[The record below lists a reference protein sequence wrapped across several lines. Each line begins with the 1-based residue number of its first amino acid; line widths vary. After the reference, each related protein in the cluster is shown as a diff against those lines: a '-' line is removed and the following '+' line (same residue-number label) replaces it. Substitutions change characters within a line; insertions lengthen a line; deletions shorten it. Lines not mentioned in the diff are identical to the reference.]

1 MKLYFLEAAAGQR
14 PAKRFS
20 LDNQNNLQIIS
31 YPHIKRF
38 NSHEIEA
45 NNIEELYQALKHGA
59 AQDTWILL
67 KGQLDE
73 PLENESRAGHTRRDD
88 STQFIIFDIDG
99 LDVASIEHFLGV
111 IALANISYVIQWS
124 ASYGIYRN
132 ESPVKSG
139 LRAHVYM
146 WLDNPIPAPRIKSWF
161 QSLNLDFFSE
171 QMDLTPTGHGL
182 TWPIDP
188 SVADN
193 SKLIYITPPIVE
205 QPFEDRIAPDERI
218 KLIKKQEG
226 AMSTAMINASQRPAQ
241 TATKIEQQI
250 LKIRRDTGLPKRR
263 TKIKQ
268 YKTLRLLDNPDTAV
282 MHYLGTEREYSYY
295 NLNEG
300 DSASYYHKASNPD
313 IVFCFKPG
321 EMPFRHT
328 DVDPESHINALERAR
343 EYQIAN
349 GEEVYGV
356 GRDVIFDR
364 HFTYIFNSANDD
376 LLVRNAD
383 KQNLVDFLANHD
395 QLLPEPI
402 PDWVLEFDPTDD
414 RVIDHSGRW
423 INLYNENELG
433 KDFRGVVKD
442 GEITYA
448 SGPLLLKHRCPLIW
462 ELLGHVIAYH
472 EETYQ
477 WFLNWL
483 AHLIQI
489 RTKPLTA
496 IVLHGVPGTGKNLL
510 VEQVLTP
517 LFGHEY
523 VKQIRMEQLKDQF
536 TGWLKTCR
544 LLMIN
549 EANQIG
555 MGQSGDQT
563 GEMLKNLITE
573 EALMIRQMRKEGQML
588 KTFNAVIIASNNHAP
603 IIIDES
609 DRRITVAPRQEQRLT
624 QLGGKNLF
632 THFSEIE
639 RDLQKEV
646 KKFAQF
652 IYEYT
657 IEPDKVVQTLEN
669 AFKETMKDAGKTSI
683 DEFAEAVKSGN
694 IDYFLE
700 YLPCEISQLTM
711 IDSTAG
717 TASAIR
723 QIMKSFLENLNQPM
737 VVPRSQLE
745 ILYAMVTGIKPAS
758 MNKIKF
764 GKMMSKHGVY
774 IRPGL
779 RQTGSQKTVRGV
791 RVTWSLINLTP
802 QEAFRMIDD
811 VYSGDFNIGESP
823 YLKLN

>member
-1 MKLYFLEAAAGQR
+1 MALYFLEAAAGQR

-38 NSHEIEA
+38 NSHKIEA
-45 NNIEELYQALKHGA
+45 ENISELHEALIHGA
-59 AQDTWILL
+59 SKNTWILL

-73 PLENESRAGHTRRDD
+73 TLENESRAGHTRRDD
-88 STQFIIFDIDG
+88 STQFIVFDIDG
-99 LDVASIEHFLGV
+99 LDVASIEQFLG
-111 IALANISYVIQWS
+111 IIGLANTSYVIQWS
-124 ASYGIYRN
+124 ASYGIHRN
-132 ESPVKSG
+132 NQPVKSG
-139 LRAHVYM
+139 LRAHIYM
-146 WLDNPIPAPRIKSWF
+146 WLDSPVPATKLKIWF
-161 QSLNLDFFSE
+161 QTLNLQFFSD

-182 TWPIDP
+182 TWPVDP

-193 SKLIYITPPIVE
+193 SKLIYIAPPIVE
-205 QPFEDRIAPDERI
+205 EPFEDRVPPGERI
-218 KLIKKQEG
+218 VLVEKNKATMPAEII
-226 AMSTAMINASQRPAQ
+226 TAAHRHSQI
-241 TATKIEQQI
+241 ATRVEQQV
-250 LKIRRDTGLPKRR
+250 LKLRKDSGLPKRR

-268 YKTLRLLDNPDTAV
+268 YKNLRLLDNPDTAV
-282 MHYLGTEREYSYY
+282 IHYIGTERGYSYY
-295 NLNEG
+295 NLNGG
-300 DSASYYHKASNPD
+300 DSASYYHKVSTPD

-321 EMPFRHT
+321 EMPFRHS
-328 DVDPESHINALERAR
+328 DVDPESHINAVERAR
-343 EYQIAN
+343 EFQMEN
-349 GEEVYGV
+349 GEEIYGV
-356 GRDVIFDR
+356 GRDVVFDK
-364 HFTYIFNSANDD
+364 HFTYSFNSSNDD
-376 LLVRNAD
+376 LMVRNAD

-402 PDWVLEFDPTDD
+402 PDWILEFDPTDD

-433 KDFRGVVKD
+433 REYRGVLKD
-442 GEITYA
+442 GEITYET
-448 SGPLLLKHRCPLIW
+448 GPIQLKQRCPLIY
-462 ELLGHVIAYH
+462 ELIGHVIAYH
-472 EETYQ
+472 DETYQ

-483 AHLIQI
+483 AHVVQV

-517 LFGHEY
+517 LIGQEY

-573 EALMIRQMRKEGQML
+573 QALMIRQMRREGQML
-588 KTFNAVIIASNNHAP
+588 NTFNAVIIASNNHAP

-624 QLGGKNLF
+624 QLGGRNLF
-632 THFSEIE
+632 TNFPEIE
-639 RDLQKEV
+639 RDLQKET
-646 KKFAQF
+646 KRFAQF

-657 IEPDKVVQTLEN
+657 IEADRVVQTLEN
-669 AFKETMKDAGKTSI
+669 VYKETMKDAGKTSI

-711 IDSTAG
+711 IDTAAG

-723 QIMKSFLENLNQPM
+723 QIMKNFLQNLNQPM

-779 RQTGSQKTVRGV
+779 RQAGSQKTVRGV
-791 RVTWSLINLTP
+791 RVTWQLTNMTP
-802 QEAFRMIDD
+802 QEAFGMIDD
-811 VYSGDFNIGESP
+811 VYSGDFNIGDNP